1 MRGVV
6 RDAMAELDLRSA
18 IVSVSVGDTPVL
30 TQAWGESAPGQAATV
45 DMHWRTG
52 SIAIAYLTTALLQ
65 LQDRGVLSID
75 DKLAKWLP
83 DYPRASDITL
93 AMLANSSS
101 GYADYVNLEVLPLYD
116 DVHRQWTQDEL
127 IRAAL
132 SQPMKCAPGTCFAYS
147 HANFVILGRVMA
159 MASGRPVAD
168 LIRTGILEP
177 LGMRE
182 TRSDSTAF
190 IPAPVLH
197 AFNVDRGQ
205 YEDST
210 DWSPSWTIGEGAI
223 MTSTIADVMRSAA
236 AIATGRLISP
246 KAYAQWV
253 EPRTAAFAPW
263 SATRYYGM
271 GVFVANG
278 WLLQNPYFFG
288 YSGLM
293 AYLPAQKIAIA
304 VTSTLD
310 RALRP
315 TATCRS
321 CCSSALRNA
330 SRHLACRE
338 AGAPASLRAARHV
351 ERSWRR
357 PPEHHAADA
366 QFLGGPLRIRRVR
379 HGHHAQLDQ
388 VAASEA
394 GGLDRHAR
402 RAVIDHPQQLLV
414 APQDIARQFLQ
425 LVDAADRRPAHLG
438 QRPRGFVVADPPA
451 AESEP
456 ASATQGR
463 QNRERPRIPGSST
476 SKNLNRQ

>member
-1 MRGVV
+1 MMAVLSDRVPRKKSVRLRLALAWSVVIAGLGLVAACGGGGGGNAAVALAAAACPAGWIALESGCADAAATAEQVRGVV
-6 RDAMAELDLRSA
+6 RDAMVELDLRSA

-30 TQAWGESAPGQAATV
+30 SQAWGESAPGQPATV

-83 DYPRASDITL
+83 DYPRADEITL
-93 AMLANSSS
+93 AMLANSTS

-127 IRAAL
+127 IQAAL
-132 SQPMKCAPGTCFAYS
+132 AQPTRCAPGTCFAYS

-159 MASGRPVAD
+159 MASGTPVAD

-177 LGMRE
+177 LGLRQ
-182 TRSDSTAF
+182 TRSDSTAS

-197 AFNVDRGQ
+197 AFAADRGR

-210 DWSPSWTIGEGAI
+210 DWSPSWTLGEGAI
-223 MTSTIADVMRSAA
+223 MTSTIADVMGSAA

-253 EPRTAAFAPW
+253 APRTAAFAPW
-263 SATRYYGM
+263 SATRYYGL

-293 AYLPAQKIAIA
+293 AYLPSQKIAIA
-304 VTSTLD
+304 VTSTL
-310 RALRP
+310 
-315 TATCRS
+315 
-321 CCSSALRNA
+321 
-330 SRHLACRE
+330 
-338 AGAPASLRAARHV
+338 
-351 ERSWRR
+351 
-357 PPEHHAADA
+357 
-366 QFLGGPLRIRRVR
+366 GPR
-379 HGHHAQLDQ
+379 
-388 VAASEA
+388 
-394 GGLDRHAR
+394 
-402 RAVIDHPQQLLV
+402 
-414 APQDIARQFLQ
+414 
-425 LVDAADRRPAHLG
+425 
-438 QRPRGFVVADPPA
+438 
-451 AESEP
+451 
-456 ASATQGR
+456 ASADG
-463 QNRERPRIPGSST
+463 NMSELLFKRIAQRLAPS
-476 SKNLNRQ
+476 QQP